1 MLPALSAAAAGF
13 YDTGCQKVG
22 RSKFHSAKFR
32 NFRQLPLSGIAYL
45 RRMADHGYIKPK
57 KHLGQHF
64 LKDLGIARRTVE
76 SFTEKFPQG
85 AVVEIGPGKGVLTD
99 FLLQNPDFNLVAVEL
114 DKECIPY
121 LQQKYAGNER
131 FRVLEADFLRLNP
144 DVLFPGEFAVVGN
157 FPYNISSQIVFKV
170 LEWKE
175 RVPAFC
181 GMFQKEVAERIC
193 APHGKKDYGILS
205 VLAQTYYETEYLF
218 TVSEDVF
225 QPPPKVKSAVM
236 RMMRKNHVELP
247 VPEKFLFTLV
257 KTAFNQRRKTLR
269 NALSPLVP
277 KGDPVADIPFL
288 DKRAEQ
294 LSVSDFWH
302 LAEKVYQLQAK

>member
-1 MLPALSAAAAGF
+1 M
-13 YDTGCQKVG
+13 TEK
-22 RSKFHSAKFR
+22 
-32 NFRQLPLSGIAYL
+32 
-45 RRMADHGYIKPK
+45 GYIKPK

-64 LKDLGIARRTVE
+64 LKDLGIARKTVE
-76 SFTEKFPQG
+76 SLRQKYPQG
-85 AVVEIGPGKGVLTD
+85 HVVEIGPGKGVLTD
-99 FLLQNPDFNLVAVEL
+99 FLLENQGYDVVAVEL
-114 DKECIPY
+114 DNECIPY
-121 LQQKYAGNER
+121 LRQKYADNGK
-131 FRVLEADFLRLNP
+131 FRVTEADFLRLNP
-144 DVLFPGEFAVVGN
+144 DTLFPGEFAVAGN
-157 FPYNISSQIVFKV
+157 FPYNISTQIVFKV

-205 VLAQTYYETEYLF
+205 VLAQSFYETEYLF

-225 QPPPKVKSAVM
+225 QPAPKVKSAVM
-236 RMMRKNHVELP
+236 RMVRKENIHLP

-269 NALSPLVP
+269 NALSPLIP
-277 KGDPVADIPFL
+277 KDGSVSGIPFP

-294 LSVSDFWH
+294 LSVSDFWE
-302 LAEKVYQLQAK
+302 LAEQVYALHSR

>member
-1 MLPALSAAAAGF
+1 
-13 YDTGCQKVG
+13 
-22 RSKFHSAKFR
+22 
-32 NFRQLPLSGIAYL
+32 
-45 RRMADHGYIKPK
+45 MAENGYIKPK

-76 SFTEKFPQG
+76 SLRQIYPAG

-99 FLLQNPDFNLVAVEL
+99 FLLENPAYQVAAVEL

-121 LQQKYAGNER
+121 LHQKYKGNEQ
-131 FRVLEADFLRLNP
+131 FRIIEADFLRMNP
-144 DVLFPGEFAVVGN
+144 DALFEGTFAVAGN
-157 FPYNISSQIVFKV
+157 FPYNISTQIVFKV

-205 VLAQTYYETEYLF
+205 VLAQTFYETEYLF

-225 QPPPKVKSAVM
+225 QPPPKVKSAVL
-236 RMMRKNHVELP
+236 RMVRKENIHLP

-269 NALSPLVP
+269 NALSPLIP
-277 KGDPVADIPFL
+277 KDGSVSGIPFM

-294 LSVSDFWH
+294 LSVADFWL
-302 LAEKVYQLQAK
+302 LAEHVYGLQTA